1 MVVKICPRCQ
11 QRYVVDPHCEDFVHE
26 CNSGNATLDNEDV
39 VVIGNWDD
47 YTGSGIVNNAL
58 TQGTENEL
66 FGTRADIEGE
76 DNEPVTNRGNRK
88 STTRTRQ
95 HLQFINLKGG
105 N

>member
-11 QRYVVDPHCEDFVHE
+11 QRYIVDPHCEDFVHE
-26 CNSGNATLDNEDV
+26 CNSGNDTLDNEDV
-39 VVIGNWDD
+39 VVIGGWSD
-47 YTGSGIVNNAL
+47 YSGSGKGNNAL

-76 DNEPVTNRGNRK
+76 DDEPVTKRGNRA
-88 STTRTRQ
+88 STTRQRQ
-95 HLQFINLKGG
+95 HHEFINLKGG